1 MKLTSLQYGATTTIV
16 LRALDRPPSGNPV
29 EIGQEATLRTSPAT
43 NDSLLVVGGDVWQVQ
58 GRGPADQDQLDMVL
72 DGGGARLAWVSTVGR
87 DVLTVQVHRFAYR
100 LRWEEELVFGV
111 DDRGL
116 TAVTRLL
123 PAHRRIDQVTKWLA
137 EQFLIPA
144 PAGTNRAPRFLASA
158 APDRAVSLDQGF
170 RLHGTRT
177 TAHLENQ
184 GGQLWLRILRRPS
197 AADRD
202 AVALTLVEAPASFRD
217 QTYAGV
223 FRQRHQTD
231 FTQLLGS
238 GRQYLN
244 HWDEYS
250 EKERRQ
256 VVDRATAL
264 GVSRYVQVRRV
275 DSRTYRFH
283 LDPDAGQQFLARLGE
298 DADLAASEQAPDGLR
313 DHTLKLEDRTPQDE
327 FSGEVTQF
335 NAAACTI
342 ALRVRQGRE
351 VSPPP
356 PAGDL
361 YLNLAGDRTRINRQR
376 KARKLIEELRTP
388 MPQLGPILEGQPV
401 PAHRAPTRTIQPREL
416 AAFRKYR
423 DFTPKQ
429 EDAVRI
435 ALNTP
440 DIALIQGPPG
450 TGKTRV
456 ITAIQECLAQLGKEA
471 GNVGHSVLLTSFQ
484 HDAVDEVVRRTE
496 VLGLPAVKVTARP
509 REGDDRS
516 VRDWCARKSAE
527 LRETLPAEGH
537 LLSAAR
543 TVEALIVGYGR
554 QPPAPERTAD
564 LIAQIDD
571 LVGGYL
577 PVEVRSRLTAARIDL
592 TTASGG
598 TRFTGDDLTPLHQAI
613 RAIRIDP
620 IAFADDGPHMAR
632 KALLRLSAQSAVLA
646 DADRAL
652 LEEAAAFEGSVSPP
666 FLDRLAL
673 LRDRLLDLATPA
685 AAPVRAVAD
694 DDLVQLFS
702 EVVGALQER
711 LMSSADGATAAVA
724 EFLDELEHDPEGV
737 AEAIRNFTSVLASTC
752 QQASSNTMSDHVRGS
767 QILFDTVIVDE
778 AARANPLDLMIPLC
792 LASRR
797 IILVGDHRQLPHLLE
812 PDIERELESSVA
824 TDEMLTA
831 LRQSMFERLFRYL
844 REAKA
849 KGEAPR
855 EITLDTQF
863 RMHRVLGDFVSTAF
877 YADDTAL
884 HSGADSAALRHGID
898 RYGDA
903 VAVWADLPH
912 ARHGGETS
920 GRSKSRPVEARWI
933 AEELVRLGGEVAADL
948 TFGVVAFYQA
958 QVQAV
963 WKALDAT
970 GLAARNAHSQYEAV
984 GALAGRLHIGTVDAF
999 QGREFDVVLLSVTR
1013 SNKLPGGEPRAN
1025 RRKYGHLLLANRL
1038 CVAMSRQ
1045 KRLLMAVGDAAMFDA
1060 SSTGGEVRG
1069 LVEFRRLCEGRYG
1082 RVVPQ

>member
-1 MKLTSLQYGATTTIV
+1 MKLQALQHGATTTLV
-16 LRALDRPPSGNPV
+16 LRTVDQHRPAEPV
-29 EIGQEATLRTSPAT
+29 EIGHEATLSTARTT
-43 NDSLLVVGGDVWQVQ
+43 GDTLLVRGRDVWRVQ
-58 GRGPADQDQLDMVL
+58 GHGPADQDQLDKVL
-72 DGGGARLAWVSTVGR
+72 DGGGARLAWVSDIGPGMF
-87 DVLTVQVHRFAYR
+87 TVQVHRFAYR

-116 TAVTRLL
+116 AAAARLL
-123 PAHRRIDQVTKWLA
+123 PAHRRIDQVTTWLA
-137 EQFLIPA
+137 DQFLIPP
-144 PAGTNRAPRFLASA
+144 PAGTDRAPRFLASA
-158 APDRAVSLDQGF
+158 APDRAVALDRGF
-170 RLHGTRT
+170 RLHGSNA
-177 TAHLENQ
+177 TAHIENQ
-184 GGQLWLRILRRPS
+184 DGQLWLRTLRRPT
-197 AADRD
+197 AADRRS
-202 AVALTLVEAPASFRD
+202 VALTLVEAPASFRD
-217 QTYAGV
+217 ETYAGV

-250 EKERRQ
+250 EKEVRQ
-256 VVDRATAL
+256 VVERAVGL
-264 GVSRYVQVRRV
+264 GVARYLQVRRV

-283 LDPDAGQQFLARLGE
+283 LDPDGGPEFLARLGE
-298 DADLAASEQAPDGLR
+298 EHTDLAAHRQAPDGLR
-313 DHTLKLEDRTPQDE
+313 DHTLKLEDRASGDE

-342 ALRVRQGRE
+342 SLQAPQGRE
-351 VSPPP
+351 VTPPP
-356 PAGDL
+356 PTGEL
-361 YLNLAGDRTRINRQR
+361 YLSVNGDRVRINRQR
-376 KARKLIEELRTP
+376 RARRLIEELRTP

-401 PAHRAPTRTIQPREL
+401 PAHRVPTRTIQPREL
-416 AAFRKYR
+416 TAFRKYR
-423 DFTPKQ
+423 DFTAKQ

-456 ITAIQECLAQLGKEA
+456 ITAIQECLAQLRKEA

-496 VLGLPAVKVTARP
+496 VLGLPAVKVTARR
-509 REGDDRS
+509 REGDDHG
-516 VRDWCARKSAE
+516 VRDWCVRKSAE
-527 LRETLPAEGH
+527 LRAALPAEGQ
-537 LLSAAR
+537 LLTAVR
-543 TVEALIVGYGR
+543 TVEALVVGYGR

-564 LIAQIDD
+564 LIAQIDG

-577 PVEVRSRLTAARIDL
+577 PVEIRSRLTAARTGL
-592 TTASGG
+592 TTAGG
-598 TRFTGDDLTPLHQAI
+598 RTRFAVDDLTPLRRSIAAI
-613 RAIRIDP
+613 RVDP
-620 IAFADDGPHMAR
+620 VAFADDGPHMAR
-632 KALLRLSAQSAVLA
+632 KALLRLSAQPAALA

-652 LEEAAAFEGSVSPP
+652 LEQAATFESAGSPP
-666 FLDRLAL
+666 FLDRLAV
-673 LRDRLLDLATPA
+673 LRDRLLDLATPVT
-685 AAPVRAVAD
+685 APVRAVAD
-694 DDLVQLFS
+694 DDLIQLFS
-702 EVVGALQER
+702 DVVKALR
-711 LMSSADGATAAVA
+711 DHLMSSADGATAAVA

-737 AEAIRNFTSVLASTC
+737 AEAIRNFTTVLASTC
-752 QQASSNTMSDHVRGS
+752 QQASSNTMAEHVRGN

-778 AARANPLDLMIPLC
+778 AARASPLDLMIPLC
-792 LASRR
+792 LATRR

-812 PDIERELESSVA
+812 PDIERELESSA
-824 TDEMLTA
+824 ADEMLTA

-844 REAKA
+844 REARA
-849 KGEAPR
+849 RGEAPR

-863 RMHRVLGDFVSTAF
+863 RMHQVLGEFVSSAF

-884 HSGADSAALRHGID
+884 HSGTDSAALRHGVE

-912 ARHGGETS
+912 GRHGGETS
-920 GRSKSRPVEARWI
+920 GRSKSRPAEARWI
-933 AEELVRLGGEVAADL
+933 ADELTRLSGEVPPDL
-948 TFGVVAFYQA
+948 TFGVVAFYRA

-963 WKALDAT
+963 WAALDAA
-970 GLAARNAHSQYEAV
+970 GLAARKGPGRYEAV
-984 GALAGRLHIGTVDAF
+984 GALAGRLHVGTVDAF

-1013 SNKLPGGEPRAN
+1013 SNKMPGGEPRAN

-1045 KRLLMAVGDAAMFDA
+1045 KRLLVAVGDAAMFDT

-1069 LVEFRRLCEGRYG
+1069 LVEFRRLCEGRWG
-1082 RVVPQ
+1082 RVVSQ